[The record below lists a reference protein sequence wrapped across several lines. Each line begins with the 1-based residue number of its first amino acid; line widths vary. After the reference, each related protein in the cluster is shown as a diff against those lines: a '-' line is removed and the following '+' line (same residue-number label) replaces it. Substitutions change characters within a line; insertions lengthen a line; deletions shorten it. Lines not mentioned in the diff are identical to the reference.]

1 MLRHSPLYQVHHQ
14 RVEFV
19 EVSFFIHKQG
29 DDMLLELLADYWW
42 LAIITAILCIG
53 EYAQWREVREISNML
68 DGKEHDWP

>member
-1 MLRHSPLYQVHHQ
+1 
-14 RVEFV
+14 
-19 EVSFFIHKQG
+19 
-29 DDMLLELLADYWW
+29 MLLELLADYWW